1 MVPVGLLEPCEVRAS
16 TRRMPIEKLDP
27 VLPVVGFP
35 IGNHVWQGE
44 SLRPATEFVLCFL
57 FLFNF
62 LREKHKELSPGEGED
77 DGDTVGLSPAVPGV
91 LKDVLTLG
99 TLLSHAQR
107 TFWAQCGG
115 QEAAGTVAQAA
126 STGSEAMET
135 SPARPPTLSPEQ
147 SPRERLVEL
156 HTSFR
161 ELLTFFC
168 TNTTI
173 HGTIRLVCSSPN
185 RLKKVSWGL
194 LLLGTLGVLYWQLGL
209 LLEQYWRYPVL
220 MAVSVHSESKIFPS
234 VTVCDM
240 NPQRPRALRHRLEA
254 LDAFAQESIYS
265 LYKFNF
271 SEGRDSPFSNVPG
284 PEPLFQLDCG
294 IRLQQ
299 LRDLGSQHKVG
310 FRLCNSTGGD
320 CFYRTYS
327 SGVKAAQEWYHF
339 HYMDILGL
347 VPTAGGDSHQSRFV
361 LSCHYDSEDC
371 QAQHFRTW
379 HPPTYGSCYTFEGVF
394 AAQRPGVTH
403 KISLVLRT
411 QTQVV
416 LPLLSTEPDIKV
428 MIHGHNHTPFLEPRG
443 FSIRPGLETT
453 IGIREGDFLQALR
466 HDLPVA
472 FRQVS
477 CHCFYRLLQALE
489 AHRLSCDSR
498 CPRPCRETSY
508 KLSATTS
515 RWPSAKSADW
525 IFAVLE
531 EQTQSPSLSPGRRW
545 APPSPGRSRT
555 PRSHMAKVN
564 IFYQELNY
572 RMVDEAPVYSVPQLL
587 SAMGSLW
594 SLWFGSSVLSIV
606 ELLELLLDATA
617 LTLLLGFRQLWGT
630 QVSQPGASSASG
642 SACTSP
648 GARDSRPRVPVG
660 ALERVL
666 VEELG

>member
-1 MVPVGLLEPCEVRAS
+1 MRMELLA
-16 TRRMPIEKLDP
+16 
-27 VLPVVGFP
+27 
-35 IGNHVWQGE
+35 
-44 SLRPATEFVLCFL
+44 
-57 FLFNF
+57 
-62 LREKHKELSPGEGED
+62 GEGPSLE
-77 DGDTVGLSPAVPGV
+77 
-91 LKDVLTLG
+91 
-99 TLLSHAQR
+99 
-107 TFWAQCGG
+107 
-115 QEAAGTVAQAA
+115 AGTVAQAA

-135 SPARPPTLSPEQ
+135 APARPPTLSPEQ

-379 HPPTYGSCYTFEGVF
+379 HHPTYGSCYTFEGVF

-453 IGIREGDFLQALR
+453 IGIREDEVRRLGSPYGRCTDGPEGVDVRLLYNSSYTRQLMVENCSCGYFLHPLPAGAQYCSCAR
-466 HDLPVA
+466 HPA
-472 FRQVS
+472 WG
-477 CHCFYRLLQALE
+477 HCFYRLLQALE